1 MPAPCS
7 PSSTGS
13 TGARKR
19 ANGVPVDDGM
29 PTARPATT
37 VATARITSGTVI
49 AGRRLVDVVRAP
61 PCDMRGAPKKAR
73 NNRRNM

>member
-1 MPAPCS
+1 MPALCS

-37 VATARITSGTVI
+37 VATARITSGTVML
-49 AGRRLVDVVRAP
+49 AGDSWMWCATSL
-61 PCDMRGAPKKAR
+61 DMRGAPKKAR
-73 NNRRNM
+73 NTRRNV